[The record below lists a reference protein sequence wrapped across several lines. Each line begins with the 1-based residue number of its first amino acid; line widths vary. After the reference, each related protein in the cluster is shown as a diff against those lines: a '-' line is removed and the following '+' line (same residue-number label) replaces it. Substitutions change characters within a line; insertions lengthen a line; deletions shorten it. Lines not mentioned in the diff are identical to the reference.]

1 MAARDG
7 LPPAVRRLRQLPLL
21 VVVGHHARV
30 LLVAPVRRAAGAA
43 NGEGQGAGSAATA
56 VLAKSSLASRAF
68 FASSYLLHKEGDEKT
83 FVTVQGSGL
92 VSIRHVRP
100 YRSDS
105 PVANVRAAASR
116 WAVG

>member
-1 MAARDG
+1 MVTRTPKQKRMKSRTSCDVAVLVYRAAPKAAR
-7 LPPAVRRLRQLPLL
+7 
-21 VVVGHHARV
+21 
-30 LLVAPVRRAAGAA
+30 APKGK
-43 NGEGQGAGSAATA
+43 GSGSAATA

>member
-1 MAARDG
+1 MAKG
-7 LPPAVRRLRQLPLL
+7 K
-21 VVVGHHARV
+21 GS
-30 LLVAPVRRAAGAA
+30 
-43 NGEGQGAGSAATA
+43 GSAATA

-68 FASSYLLHKEGDEKT
+68 FASSYSLHKEGDEKT